1 MAQKRDIKYLNRNFD
16 SFRGQ
21 LIEFAKNYFPDTYND
36 FSPTSPGMM
45 FIEMASYVG
54 DVLSFYQDTQIQES
68 FVQYAQNPA
77 NLYNMA
83 YMMGYRPKIT
93 SVSRA
98 DIQVSQTIATGS
110 FDVPN
115 YSLAARIEEGA
126 QLRSSDSSGTVFI
139 TDRAVDFT
147 FSSSFDPTNI
157 IVNGNGTVTLVK
169 NVPAYSG
176 QIKTV
181 TRTFDTVQRFPTI
194 TLEDIDIVGIL
205 DIEDEQQETWY
216 EVPFLG
222 QETVFVEQRNTNP
235 DLGNVYNTLQ
245 LVKADK
251 RFTTRF
257 NSTGQL
263 VVQFGSG
270 ILGSDDS
277 TVVPSMLNVGLGTNT
292 GVSRLDYA
300 YDPTNFLYTR
310 TYGLAPT
317 GTLTIRYI
325 VGGGVQSNVPANSIT
340 TLISSGN
347 VTTGDANT
355 LTFTNPQPATG
366 GSDGDTVEEIRQ
378 NALRS
383 FNEQGRA
390 VTLQDYA
397 IRAYSLPTSLGSI
410 SKVYI
415 TQEQNYSTNST
426 VDSVVDSNPLAL
438 SMYILSYDIDGKLS
452 TASSTLKNNLKT
464 YLSQYIMMT
473 DAVNLRDAFVI
484 NIGVEYEIITYPNV
498 IGREVLLECNRKL
511 SEYFATANM
520 NINQPINLSEVYT
533 VLDRIKGVQ
542 SARNIK
548 IVNKSGTLENRT
560 YSQYEYDVTGA
571 TRNNI
576 VYPSLDP
583 SIFEVKFPEFDI
595 KGRIVN
601 L

>member
-98 DIQVSQTIATGS
+98 NIQVSQTIATGS
-110 FDVPN
+110 FDVPD
-115 YSLAARIEEGA
+115 YSLAAVIDEGA
-126 QLRSSDSSGTVFI
+126 QFRSSDSSGTVFI
-139 TDRAVDFT
+139 TDRTVDFT

-157 IVNGNGTVTLVK
+157 VVNGNGTVTLTK

-181 TRTFDTVQRFPTI
+181 TRTFDTVQRFATI
-194 TLEDIDIVGIL
+194 TLEDTDIVGIL
-205 DIEDEQQETWY
+205 DITDNEGTWY

-270 ILGSDDS
+270 VLGSDDS

-317 GTLTIRYI
+317 GTLTIRYL
-325 VGGGVQSNVPANSIT
+325 VGGGVQSNVPANSINT
-340 TLISSGN
+340 RTSGT
-347 VTTGDANT
+347 VTNDTGLAY
-355 LTFTNPQPATG
+355 TNPQPATG
-366 GSDGDTVEEIRQ
+366 GSDGDSIEEIRQ

-410 SKVYI
+410 SKVYV
-415 TQEQNYSTNST
+415 TQEQNYSTNNTS
-426 VDSVVDSNPLAL
+426 DSVIDSNPLAL

-473 DAVNLRDAFVI
+473 DAVNLRDAFVV

-533 VLDRIKGVQ
+533 VLDRVKGVQ

-548 IVNKSGTLENRT
+548 IVNKAGTLEGEGRT